1 LSKNTDYSVEAK
13 VTNYLVGV
21 GIMSKNNCRP
31 ICVNH
36 GCNKPVTYSH
46 VNASGQKRWRPHC
59 GHCQGASYGRHPHAP
74 GVTPFKTGR
83 CSNSDGHL
91 GFKCAISYRKAPW
104 AVGMTEI
111 DHKNGDCSDN
121 CIENLD
127 ELCPMC
133 HRRKGSLFGD
143 YDGWKNYTIG

>member
-21 GIMSKNNCRP
+21 GFMSKNNCRP

-36 GCNKPVTYSH
+36 GCNKPVTYSR
-46 VNASGQKRWRPHC
+46 VDSSGQKRWRPHC

-121 CIENLD
+121 FIENLD

-133 HRRKGSLFGD
+133 HKRKGSLFGD